1 MFQKFIFLLV
11 VSLTVISCQFTETM
25 VLNEDG
31 SGRMSIEIDMGEMMA
46 FGAMASDSVVTQ
58 IDTLISM
65 KKILEEKKD
74 SISQLSKAEQ
84 ERMKKMENYQIRMVM
99 NSETSELSLNLFSD
113 FKSVDETN
121 DIMDGFGNTSGYL
134 PSMGADININK
145 DDSSADVM
153 GVSYQYKNGKFKRD
167 AYIKSKEKHK
177 AQVDSMK
184 SAESW
189 MSSMKYHLKYTF
201 PRKIVKSS
209 IKDATYSLD
218 GKTIEVERSMV
229 EYMKDPDVLDLE
241 VVLEKQ

>member
-1 MFQKFIFLLV
+1 MFQKFVFLLLL
-11 VSLTVISCQFTETM
+11 SMTVISCQFTETM

-46 FGAMASDSVVTQ
+46 FGAMAPDSVTTK

-65 KKILEEKKD
+65 KQILEEKKD
-74 SISQLSKAEQ
+74 SIATLSISEQ
-84 ERMKKMENYQIRMVM
+84 EKMKKLENYQIRMLM

-113 FKSVDETN
+113 FKSVEETN
-121 DIMDGFGNTSGYL
+121 DIMDGFGDTSSYL
-134 PSMGADININK
+134 PNMGADMNLNK

-153 GVSYQYKNGKFKRD
+153 GVSYHYKNGKFKRD
-167 AYIKSKEKHK
+167 AYIKSKEKHQ

-184 SAESW
+184 NAESW
-189 MSSMKYHLKYTF
+189 MGSMKYRLKYTF
-201 PRKIVKSS
+201 PRKIKKSS

-241 VVLEKQ
+241 VDLEKQ